1 MDSFPIEL
9 GAPRFAA
16 GSFWG
21 VEQLFGEVD
30 WVLHHR
36 PCRRV
41 EVWSIPRCLLRQA
54 WCRHSAGP
62 RSDDA
67 QPPGFGDQY
76 HSAIFVHDDDQ
87 AAHAAVPREREQNI
101 PQSYGWLGA
110 RSAARLAEPGAD
122 RGGGGLGRGI
132 ELAYVIS
139 ATSREGLIVPLGKS
153 SPGCGVAS
161 RSCSYRSSSWRW
173 PCLRR
178 PRCRRVGQER
188 QWTPSLA
195 HSCRTQRRR
204 ANLGRNDG

>member
-87 AAHAAVPREREQNI
+87 AAHAAVSPEREQNI
-101 PQSYGWLGA
+101 PQSTGGW
-110 RSAARLAEPGAD
+110 
-122 RGGGGLGRGI
+122 
-132 ELAYVIS
+132 ELAQPPV
-139 ATSREGLIVPLGKS
+139 
-153 SPGCGVAS
+153 S
-161 RSCSYRSSSWRW
+161 RSPAPTAAAGAWDEESSWLVDTA
-173 PCLRR
+173 CALR
-178 PRCRRVGQER
+178 EK
-188 QWTPSLA
+188 
-195 HSCRTQRRR
+195 R
-204 ANLGRNDG
+204 A